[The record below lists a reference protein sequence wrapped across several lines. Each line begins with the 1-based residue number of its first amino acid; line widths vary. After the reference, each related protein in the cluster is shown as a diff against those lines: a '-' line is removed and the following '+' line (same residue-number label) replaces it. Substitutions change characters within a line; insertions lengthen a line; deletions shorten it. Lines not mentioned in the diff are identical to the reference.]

1 MLDLRPP
8 RPHPPAVKILLLSQ
22 FFEPEPFNKGVSF
35 AEELQLYGHEISAL
49 TGFPNYPGGRVYPG
63 YTLRWCQREQ
73 MDGITIT
80 RVPLYPSHDRSAL
93 KRIANYASFALTSL
107 VAIFRLPKPDL
118 VYVYGPPPSA
128 ALAAIGLRLLRG
140 VPFVFNDNDL
150 WPESLQATGMI
161 RSRTLLRMIQLF
173 VDWVY
178 RRASHV
184 VVLSNGYRR
193 HLLARGIPAD
203 RVSVIPNWSIE
214 DVTEGVVRKPR
225 DPGGIFTIVF
235 AGNIGPAQNMD
246 VVIDAA
252 KLLLTTAPDIRFVIA
267 GGGVDQPTLAARA
280 QAEGITN
287 MEFLGRIPPKDMPT
301 VFNQADAVLVH
312 LRDEPVYECT
322 VPSKI
327 QAYLRAGKP
336 VLIGV
341 RGDAAAMVREAE
353 AGFAFEPDS
362 PEQMAEAAIRM
373 RDLSPDALGRMCDA
387 AEAYYRE
394 RLSREVGTV
403 TFIKIFEQVLATDA

>member
-1 MLDLRPP
+1 M
-8 RPHPPAVKILLLSQ
+8 KILLLSQ

-35 AEELQLYGHEISAL
+35 AKELQLYGHQVSGL
-49 TGFPNYPGGRVYPG
+49 TGFPNYPGGRLYPG
-63 YTLRWCQREQ
+63 YNLRWCQHEV
-73 MDGITIT
+73 MEGIPVT

-93 KRIANYASFALTSL
+93 RRIANYGSFALSSM

-128 ALAAIGLRLLRG
+128 ALAAIALRFLRG
-140 VPFVFNDNDL
+140 VPFVFNDTDL
-150 WPESLQATGMI
+150 WPESLHATGMI
-161 RSRTLLRMIQLF
+161 RSRLLLRMIQIF

-178 RRASHV
+178 RRAAHV

-193 HLLARGIPAD
+193 RLLDRGIPAD

-214 DVTEGVVRKPR
+214 DVAEGVVRKPR
-225 DPGGIFTIVF
+225 KPDEPFIIVF
-235 AGNIGPAQNMD
+235 AGNIGPAQNLD
-246 VVIDAA
+246 IVIDAA
-252 KLLLTTAPDIRFVIA
+252 KILLTTAPDIRFVIA
-267 GGGVDQPTLAARA
+267 GGGVDQPLLAERARA
-280 QAEGITN
+280 EDVTN
-287 MEFLGRIPPKDMPT
+287 MEFLGRIPPREMPA
-301 VFNQADAVLVH
+301 VFNRADAVLVH

-341 RGDAAAMVREAE
+341 RGDAAAMIREAE

-362 PEQMAEAAIRM
+362 PEQMAEAALRM
-373 RDLSPDALGRMCDA
+373 RDLSPAALAQMGEA
-387 AEAYYRE
+387 AETYYRE

-403 TFIKIFEQVLATDA
+403 TFMKIFEQVVAAKA